1 MTPTERPDQPEA
13 GQPLRLDLANQWVRR
28 GAETLRLTPKAFAV
42 LRLLAE
48 RAGQLVTKEQLLE
61 SVWADTAVG
70 DAVLATVVRE
80 IRSVLGDPASRPWL
94 IETVHRRGYRLL
106 EPLAFEAPPPAHTGV
121 VAAGAQRLAIALP
134 TLVGRQAELERLD
147 TWWDTAQRGERRL
160 VFVSGEP
167 GIGKT
172 ALVDTFLD
180 RAASVGEAWVG
191 RGQCIEQLG
200 AGEAYLPVLSALG
213 ELCREPGG
221 ERLVAQLRKHAPAWL
236 GQMPALL
243 ESLTAEERSR
253 LILAGAT
260 RERMLREMTE
270 ALEAAAAERPL
281 VLLLEDL
288 HWSDSATL
296 DLVALLARRRGT
308 ARLLVLCTYRSA
320 EVIYRDHALKAV
332 KHELQLQGRCEELAL
347 GSLDESAVGD
357 YLAARFG
364 AGSDPAVLRELARV
378 LHART
383 DGIPLFVVSVVN
395 DLVARG
401 AIVGGE
407 GHWTVRPEARAAVGE
422 VPASLRKLLE
432 QQLDQLGAE
441 DRTLLEVAAVAGL
454 EFSAAAVAA
463 GLEQDPAAAEASC
476 DTLARREQWLAP
488 RGSVEWPDRTLAAR
502 YGFAHALYR
511 DVTYRRIPAARRAQ
525 LHLRIGERG
534 EAAFGMRAAEIA
546 TELALHFE
554 QGRDPDRAAKYL
566 EQAAANA
573 LRRSAAAE
581 AVGLLTHGIDL
592 LLTLADTQERQR
604 RELAMQSALGAALT
618 TTEGYVAPAVE
629 RAYAR
634 AWELCQQSEDLSQL
648 LPLAGLCRHAVVL
661 GEHRKGKELAERM
674 LRLAEGVQD
683 RRLFMFAHG
692 MLGYVLFWCGDFAA
706 ARAHL
711 QQSRDLYDFE
721 QDRFLPFHYGDDSN
735 VAALAFL
742 AFIAW
747 LEGHPDQSLEHSR
760 ESLALARQLDH
771 PSVLTLALMLAAELH
786 RLRREAAATE
796 ELAVASQA
804 LAGEHGLSLFAAVTG
819 LLIGWALVEQG
830 KLAEGIAG
838 LRRSLDA
845 YRTIGANS
853 GLPQYLAMLAE
864 AHARAGQA
872 AEGLEVVG
880 QALEI
885 MDRTDERWW
894 EADLYRLRGELV
906 LATGGS
912 GTDAEACF
920 LAAID
925 IARDRQARSLEL
937 RSTMSLARLW
947 RDQGRTAE
955 AEQILAA
962 IYGCFTEG
970 HDTRDLEEAAALLAE
985 LASCGS
991 SGPASA

>member
-1 MTPTERPDQPEA
+1 MRANDRPEQPEA
-13 GQPLRLDLANQWVRR
+13 REPLRLDLANRWVRR
-28 GAETLRLTPKAFAV
+28 GAQTLRLTPKAFAV

-48 RAGQLVTKEQLLE
+48 RDGQLVTKQELLDG
-61 SVWADTAVG
+61 VWPDTAVG

-80 IRSVLGDPASRPWL
+80 IRSVLGDSASRPWL

-106 EPLAFEAPPPAHTGV
+106 ESLAFEAPPPAHAG
-121 VAAGAQRLAIALP
+121 VAAGGAPRLAIALP
-134 TLVGRQAELERLD
+134 ALVGRQTELARLD
-147 TWWDTAQRGERRL
+147 SWWDTVVRGERRV

-172 ALVDTFLD
+172 ALVDAFLD
-180 RAASVGEAWVG
+180 RAANIGEASVG
-191 RGQCIEQLG
+191 RGQCIEHLG
-200 AGEAYLPVLSALG
+200 AGEAYLPILAALG

-221 ERLVAQLRKHAPAWL
+221 EHLVAHLRKHAPAWL

-253 LILAGAT
+253 LIVAGAT

-270 ALEAAAAERPL
+270 ALEAAAAERPFVL
-281 VLLLEDL
+281 VLEDL

-296 DLVALLARRRGT
+296 DLLALLARRRGT
-308 ARLLVLCTYRSA
+308 ARLLVLGTYRSA
-320 EVIYRDHALKAV
+320 EVIYRDHPLKGV

-347 GSLDESAVGD
+347 GSLHEGAVGD
-357 YLAARFG
+357 YLVARFG
-364 AGSDPAVLRELARV
+364 ADTERDALHELAHA

-401 AIVGGE
+401 AILGGKE
-407 GHWTVRPEARAAVGE
+407 SWTARPEASAAVGE

-432 QQLDQLGAE
+432 RQFDQLGAE
-441 DRTLLEVAAVAGL
+441 ERTLLEVAAVAGL

-463 GLEQDPAAAEASC
+463 GLEGDTAAAEASC
-476 DTLARREQWLAP
+476 ETLARREQWLVP
-488 RGSVEWPDRTLAAR
+488 CGSVEWPDRTLTAR

-525 LHLRIGERG
+525 LHLRIGERA

-573 LRRSAAAE
+573 MRRSAAAE

-592 LLTLADTQERQR
+592 LMTLADTLERQR

-692 MLGYVLFWCGDFAA
+692 MLGYVLFWCGDFAE

-711 QQSRDLYDFE
+711 EKSRDLYDFE
-721 QDRFLPFHYGDDSN
+721 QDRYLPFVYGDDSN

-742 AFIAW
+742 AFIDW
-747 LEGHPDQSLEHSR
+747 LEGDVDRSLEHSR

-771 PSVLTLALMLAAELH
+771 PSVLTLALMLAAELR
-786 RLRREAAATE
+786 RLRRDAAATE
-796 ELAVASQA
+796 ELAVASLA
-804 LAGEHGLSLFAAVTG
+804 LANEHGLSLFAAVTG
-819 LLIGWALVEQG
+819 LLRGWAQVEQG
-830 KLAEGIAG
+830 KLEEGIAG

-845 YRTIGANS
+845 YQAIGADS

-864 AHARAGQA
+864 AHARAGQT
-872 AEGLEVVG
+872 AEGLEAVG

-885 MDRTDERWW
+885 IDRTDERWW
-894 EADLYRLRGELV
+894 EADLYRLRGELM
-906 LATGGS
+906 LAASGS
-912 GTDAEACF
+912 GTEAESCF
-920 LAAID
+920 LQSIEV
-925 IARDRQARSLEL
+925 ARDRRARSLEL

-947 RDQGRTAE
+947 RDQGRAAE
-955 AEQILAA
+955 ARQILAA

-985 LASCGS
+985 LA
-991 SGPASA
+991 P